1 MRQEIVN
8 TIGTHSKD
16 YIVDDFFQKSPS
28 TMRGESPLAYL
39 KIFVINI
46 YIFWNFA
53 NIIVFRPIS
62 AKEISFYVFPERC
75 LFYVL
80 LF

>member
-39 KIFVINI
+39 EIFVINI
-46 YIFWNFA
+46 YIFLEFCQYYCFPTHFCKG
-53 NIIVFRPIS
+53 NIILRLS
-62 AKEISFYVFPERC
+62 
-75 LFYVL
+75 
-80 LF
+80 